1 MLPEFR
7 ISARNLPG
15 IHVVA
20 LRGDLDIT
28 SADGLVEVL
37 AEATSSTDFVQPGMT
52 CMDSTGGGCCS
63 ALWPKGTVRIR

>member
-7 ISARNLPG
+7 INARNPS

-28 SADGLVEVL
+28 SADGLVKVL
-37 AEATSSTDFVQPGMT
+37 VEAAGCAPVVEPGLT
-52 CMDSTGGGCCS
+52 FMDSTGGGVSS
-63 ALWPKGTVRIR
+63 AIWPRGGVRVG